1 MTRPLAGGWLLVA
14 PDDACRLAQ
23 LVRAGA
29 LTFRHR
35 RNLTTGEGALL
46 MVVEQAAYAARSSA
60 AGTVAVLPEP
70 GRSPSTVTASAA
82 ARALR
87 VSDSYIR
94 RLCRTGALEAQ
105 RSGTEWHIDADSLAA
120 YALTR
125 GERQHEHLPGTV
137 EPR

>member
-1 MTRPLAGGWLLVA
+1 MTQPLTGGWLLIA

-60 AGTVAVLPEP
+60 MGTPAVMAVVAPAA
-70 GRSPSTVTASAA
+70 STVTSGEA
-82 ARALR
+82 ARTLR
-87 VSDSYIR
+87 VSDSYVR

-105 RSGTEWHIDADSLAA
+105 RSGTEWHIDPDSLAA

-125 GERQHEHLPGTV
+125 GETA
-137 EPR
+137 

>member
-1 MTRPLAGGWLLVA
+1 MTQTLAGGWLLIA

-46 MVVEQAAYAARSSA
+46 MAVEQAAYAARSSA
-60 AGTVAVLPEP
+60 MGTVAVSV
-70 GRSPSTVTASAA
+70 SPAPAASTVTSGAA
-82 ARALR
+82 AQALR
-87 VSDSYIR
+87 VSDSYVR

-105 RSGTEWHIDADSLAA
+105 RSGTEWHIDPDSLAA

-125 GERQHEHLPGTV
+125 GETA
-137 EPR
+137 